1 MLNKTIKYKIMKAVY
16 KLHYDCG
23 RMGELTGL
31 FIAEKED
38 VDKLIES
45 GEEVYFGDV
54 LGKHSEVFGPIE
66 ECDLTLISTE
76 ENVIK
81 LIEENGLENGFNP
94 FDYINDED
102 EDDE

>member
-1 MLNKTIKYKIMKAVY
+1 MKAVY

-38 VDKLIES
+38 VEKLIES
-45 GEEVYFGDV
+45 GEEVYFGEV
-54 LGKHSEVFGPIE
+54 LGKHSEICGPIE

-81 LIEENGLENGFNP
+81 LIEEHGLENGFNP
-94 FDYINDED
+94 FDYIDND
-102 EDDE
+102 EDDEDE

>member
-1 MLNKTIKYKIMKAVY
+1 MKAVY

-31 FIAEKED
+31 FIAQKED

-45 GEEVYFGDV
+45 GEEVYFGEV
-54 LGKHSEVFGPIE
+54 LGKHSEVCGPIE
-66 ECDLTLISTE
+66 ENDVTLISAE

-81 LIEENGLENGFNP
+81 LIEEHGLENGFNP
-94 FDYINDED
+94 FDYIDDED
-102 EDDE
+102 NED